1 MDPAAVTPAWL
12 RTSPYAWNSQD
23 AHAWVARN
31 GMGGDEV
38 WWTLY
43 VRKVYVGKWR
53 TAAEAK
59 AAYEQG

>member
-1 MDPAAVTPAWL
+1 
-12 RTSPYAWNSQD
+12 
-23 AHAWVARN
+23 
-31 GMGGDEV
+31 MGGDEV

-59 AAYEQG
+59 ANYELPQPAPVETR